1 MARGAVKQRAK
12 QQPKTAAP
20 RRRQKQ
26 PKTWEEQLFFSRLR
40 NHAKWMFVF
49 LALVFGVGFV
59 AFGVGTGSNGLSDV
73 LKNNFLFNGG
83 SAGGDVGKARN
94 QIKKH
99 PNDAAAYLT
108 LSRALQA
115 ANKRDEA
122 IAPMERYTRLRP
134 KDSDALRELAS
145 LYLTKGQGF
154 QDQAQAAQAEAQA
167 TSPGTIFSPP
177 SSTKLGQALGQDP
190 LSGAVSSLTNAQLTT
205 AYSGMQ
211 AAFGNA
217 VATYKRLAAVNPK
230 DSSAQFELAQT
241 AEQTG
246 DIPTAIAAYKQF
258 LVLAPQDPTAPAV
271 RDRIKQLKASQAQ
284 RSTPTRTG

>member
-12 QQPKTAAP
+12 QQPKVAAP

-26 PKTWEEQLFFSRLR
+26 PKSWEEQLFFSRLR

-73 LKNNFLFNGG
+73 LKDNFLFSSG
-83 SAGGDVGKARN
+83 SASGDVGKARK
-94 QIKKH
+94 QVQKH
-99 PNDAAAYLT
+99 PNDAAAYLA

-115 ANKRDEA
+115 ADKRDEA

-145 LYLTKGQGF
+145 LYLTKGQRF
-154 QDQAQAAQAEAQA
+154 QDQAQAAQAEAQVA
-167 TSPGTIFSPP
+167 SPGTIFTPAP
-177 SSTKLGQALGQDP
+177 STKLGQALSEDP
-190 LSGAVSSLTNAQLTT
+190 IASAVSSLTNTRLAT
-205 AYSGMQ
+205 AYTGMQ
-211 AAFGNA
+211 AAYAKA
-217 VATYKRLAAVNPK
+217 VATYTRLAAANPK

-241 AEQTG
+241 AEQASN
-246 DIPTAIAAYKQF
+246 IPAAIAAYKRF

-271 RDRIKQLKASQAQ
+271 RDRIKQLQAQ
-284 RSTPTRTG
+284 SQSAPAATG

>member
-12 QQPKTAAP
+12 QQPKAVAP

-26 PKTWEEQLFFSRLR
+26 PKSWEEQLFFSRLR

-73 LKNNFLFNGG
+73 LKDNFLFGGG
-83 SAGGDVGKARN
+83 SSSGDVGKARG
-94 QIKKH
+94 QVKKH
-99 PNDAAAYLT
+99 PNDAAAYLA

-115 ANKRDEA
+115 AGKRNEA

-145 LYLTKGQGF
+145 LYLTKGQTF
-154 QDQAQAAQAEAQA
+154 QNEGQAAQAEAQVSNA
-167 TSPGTIFSPP
+167 GTLFTPP
-177 SSTKLGQALGQDP
+177 ASTKLGQALSQDAIY
-190 LSGAVSSLTNAQLTT
+190 GAVSSLSTSKVTA
-205 AYSGMQ
+205 AYSAMQ
-211 AAFGNA
+211 AAYGNA
-217 VATYKRLAAVNPK
+217 IATYKRLAVANPK
-230 DSSAQFELAQT
+230 DSSTQFELAQT

-246 DIPTAIAAYKQF
+246 DAATAIAAYERF

-271 RDRIKQLKASQAQ
+271 RARIKQLKASQAQ
-284 RSTPTRTG
+284 STAPATG

>member
-12 QQPKTAAP
+12 QQPKGAAL

-73 LKNNFLFNGG
+73 LRNNFLFNGG
-83 SAGGDVGKARN
+83 STGGDVGKARN
-94 QIKKH
+94 QVKKH
-99 PNDAAAYLT
+99 PNDAAAYLA
-108 LSRALQA
+108 LSRAFQA
-115 ANKRDEA
+115 ANNRDEA

-145 LYLTKGQGF
+145 LYLTKGQRF

-167 TSPGTIFSPP
+167 SSPGTIFTPP
-177 SSTKLGQALGQDP
+177 SSTKIGQAIGEDP
-190 LSGAVSSLTNAQLTT
+190 LSSAVSSLTNSQLTT

-211 AAFGNA
+211 DAFGKA
-217 VATYKRLAAVNPK
+217 VATYKRLATLNPK

-246 DIPTAIAAYKQF
+246 DLRTAISAYSRF
-258 LVLAPQDPTAPAV
+258 LVLAPQDPSAPAV
-271 RDRIKQLKASQAQ
+271 RDRIKQLKAQAKNT
-284 RSTPTRTG
+284 STPSG

>member
-1 MARGAVKQRAK
+1 M
-12 QQPKTAAP
+12 AAP

-26 PKTWEEQLFFSRLR
+26 PKSWEEQLFFSRLR

-83 SAGGDVGKARN
+83 SASGDVGKART
-94 QIKKH
+94 QVKKH
-99 PNDAAAYLT
+99 PNDAAAYLA

-122 IAPMERYTRLRP
+122 IAPMEHYTLLRP

-145 LYLTKGQGF
+145 LYLTKGQLF
-154 QDQAQAAQAEAQA
+154 QDEAQAAQAEAQA
-167 TSPGTIFSPP
+167 ISPGTIFSPP
-177 SSTKLGQALGQDP
+177 ASTKLGQAVGEDP
-190 LSGAVSSLTNAQLTT
+190 ISSAVSSLSNARLST
-205 AYSGMQ
+205 AYSSMQ
-211 AAFGNA
+211 AAYANA
-217 VATYKRLAAVNPK
+217 VAAYKRLAVANPK

-241 AEQTG
+241 AEQAS

-284 RSTPTRTG
+284 SIPTSTG

>member
-12 QQPKTAAP
+12 QPKAAAP

-73 LKNNFLFNGG
+73 LKNNFLFGG
-83 SAGGDVGKARN
+83 SSSSGDVGKARDRV
-94 QIKKH
+94 KKH
-99 PNDAAAYLT
+99 RNDAAAYLA

-122 IAPMERYTRLRP
+122 IVPMERYTRMRP
-134 KDSDALRELAS
+134 KDADALRELAS
-145 LYLTKGQGF
+145 LYLTKGQLF
-154 QDQAQAAQAEAQA
+154 QNQGQAAQAEAQA
-167 TSPGTIFSPP
+167 SSAGTLFSPP
-177 SSTKLGQALGQDP
+177 ASTKLGQALSQDP
-190 LSGAVSSLTNAQLTT
+190 IYSAVSSLTNAKVTT
-205 AYSGMQ
+205 AITGMQ
-211 AAFGNA
+211 AAYGQA

-246 DIPTAIAAYKQF
+246 DIATAIAAYKRF

-271 RDRIKQLKASQAQ
+271 RARIKQLQASQAK
-284 RSTPTRTG
+284 SGAPATG

>member
-1 MARGAVKQRAK
+1 VARGAVKQRAK
-12 QQPKTAAP
+12 QQPKVAAP

-26 PKTWEEQLFFSRLR
+26 PKSWEEQLFFSRLR

-73 LKNNFLFNGG
+73 LKDNFLFSSG
-83 SAGGDVGKARN
+83 SAGGDVGKARD
-94 QIKKH
+94 QVKKH
-99 PNDAAAYLT
+99 PNDAAAYLA

-115 ANKRDEA
+115 ADKRDEA

-145 LYLTKGQGF
+145 LYLTKGQRF
-154 QDQAQAAQAEAQA
+154 QDEAQVAQAEAQA
-167 TSPGTIFSPP
+167 SSPGTIFAPP
-177 SSTKLGQALGQDP
+177 PSTKLGQALSEDP
-190 LSGAVSSLTNAQLTT
+190 IASAVSSLTTAQLTT
-205 AYSGMQ
+205 AYTSMQ
-211 AAFGNA
+211 AAYAKG
-217 VATYKRLAAVNPK
+217 VATYKRLAAANPK

-241 AEQTG
+241 AEQAS
-246 DIPTAIAAYKQF
+246 DIPTAIAAYQRF

-284 RSTPTRTG
+284 GIPTPTG

>member
-12 QQPKTAAP
+12 QPKAAAP

-73 LKNNFLFNGG
+73 LKNNFLFGG
-83 SAGGDVGKARN
+83 SSSSGDVGKARDRV
-94 QIKKH
+94 KKH
-99 PNDAAAYLT
+99 RNDAAAYLA

-122 IAPMERYTRLRP
+122 IVPMERYTRMRP
-134 KDSDALRELAS
+134 KDADALRELAS
-145 LYLTKGQGF
+145 LYLTKGQLF
-154 QDQAQAAQAEAQA
+154 QNQGQAAQAEAQA
-167 TSPGTIFSPP
+167 SSAGTLFSPP
-177 SSTKLGQALGQDP
+177 ASTKLGQALSQDP
-190 LSGAVSSLTNAQLTT
+190 IDSAVSSLTNAKVST
-205 AYSGMQ
+205 AITGMQ
-211 AAFGNA
+211 AAYGQA

-246 DIPTAIAAYKQF
+246 DIATAIAAYKRF

-271 RDRIKQLKASQAQ
+271 RARIKQLQASQAK
-284 RSTPTRTG
+284 SGAPATG

>member
-12 QQPKTAAP
+12 QQPKGAAP

-73 LKNNFLFNGG
+73 LRNNFLFNGG
-83 SAGGDVGKARN
+83 STGGDVGKARN
-94 QIKKH
+94 QVKEH
-99 PNDAAAYLT
+99 PNDAAAYLA

-115 ANKRDEA
+115 ANNRDEA

-145 LYLTKGQGF
+145 LYLTKGQRF

-167 TSPGTIFSPP
+167 SSPGTIFTPP
-177 SSTKLGQALGQDP
+177 SSTKIGQAIGEDP
-190 LSGAVSSLTNAQLTT
+190 LSSAVSSLTNSQLTT

-211 AAFGNA
+211 DAFGKA
-217 VATYKRLAAVNPK
+217 VATYKRLATLNPK

-246 DIPTAIAAYKQF
+246 DLRTAISAYSRF
-258 LVLAPQDPTAPAV
+258 LVLAPQDPSAPAV
-271 RDRIKQLKASQAQ
+271 RDRIKQLKAQAKN
-284 RSTPTRTG
+284 TPTPSG

>member
-1 MARGAVKQRAK
+1 VARGAVKQRAK
-12 QQPKTAAP
+12 QQPKTTAP

-73 LKNNFLFNGG
+73 LKNNFLFNSGG
-83 SAGGDVGKARN
+83 TSGDVGKA
-94 QIKKH
+94 QKQVKKH
-99 PNDAAAYLT
+99 PNDAAAYLA

-145 LYLTKGQGF
+145 LYLTKGQRF
-154 QDQAQAAQAEAQA
+154 QDQAQAAQAETQA
-167 TSPGTIFSPP
+167 SSPGTIFTPP
-177 SSTKLGQALGQDP
+177 TSTKLGQAIGEDAVA
-190 LSGAVSSLTNAQLTT
+190 GAVSTLARTQLTT

-211 AAFGNA
+211 EAFGKA
-217 VATYKRLAAVNPK
+217 VATYKRLATVNPK

-246 DIPTAIAAYKQF
+246 DLRTAIAAYKRF
-258 LVLAPQDPTAPAV
+258 LVLAPQDPSAPGV
-271 RDRIKQLKASQAQ
+271 RARIKQLKAQAQ
-284 RSTPTRTG
+284 NTPTATG

>member
-12 QQPKTAAP
+12 QQPKGAAP

-26 PKTWEEQLFFSRLR
+26 PKTWEQQLFFSRLR

-73 LKNNFLFNGG
+73 LKDNFLFSSG
-83 SAGGDVGKARN
+83 SAGGDVNKARDRV
-94 QIKKH
+94 KKH
-99 PNDAAAYLT
+99 PNDAAAYLA

-115 ANKRDEA
+115 ADKRDEA

-134 KDSDALRELAS
+134 KDADALRELAS
-145 LYLTKGQGF
+145 LYLTKGQRF
-154 QDQAQAAQAEAQA
+154 QSQGQAAQAEAQA
-167 TSPGTIFSPP
+167 SYAGELFSPP
-177 SSTKLGQALGQDP
+177 ASTKLGQALSQDP
-190 LSGAVSSLTNAQLTT
+190 IYGAVSSLTNTQVST
-205 AYSGMQ
+205 AYSAMQ
-211 AAFGNA
+211 AAYGKA
-217 VATYKRLAAVNPK
+217 VVTYKRLAALNPK

-246 DIPTAIAAYKQF
+246 DVPAAIAAYQRF

-271 RDRIKQLKASQAQ
+271 RDRIKQLKASQTQ
-284 RSTPTRTG
+284 GTPTPTG

>member
-12 QQPKTAAP
+12 QPKAAAP

-73 LKNNFLFNGG
+73 LKNNFLFGG
-83 SAGGDVGKARN
+83 SSSSGDVGKARDRV
-94 QIKKH
+94 KKH
-99 PNDAAAYLT
+99 RNDAAAYLA

-122 IAPMERYTRLRP
+122 IVPMERYTRMRP
-134 KDSDALRELAS
+134 KDADALRELAS
-145 LYLTKGQGF
+145 LYLTKGQLF
-154 QDQAQAAQAEAQA
+154 QNQGQAAQAEAQA
-167 TSPGTIFSPP
+167 SNAGTLFSPP
-177 SSTKLGQALGQDP
+177 ASTKLGQALSQDP
-190 LSGAVSSLTNAQLTT
+190 IYSAVSSLTNAKVTT
-205 AYSGMQ
+205 AITGMQ
-211 AAFGNA
+211 AAYGQA

-246 DIPTAIAAYKQF
+246 DIATAIAAYKRF

-271 RDRIKQLKASQAQ
+271 RARIKQLQASQAK
-284 RSTPTRTG
+284 SGAPATG

>member
-1 MARGAVKQRAK
+1 VARGAVKQRAK
-12 QQPKTAAP
+12 QPKAAAP

-73 LKNNFLFNGG
+73 LKNNFLFGG
-83 SAGGDVGKARN
+83 SSSSGDVGKAQDRV
-94 QIKKH
+94 KKH
-99 PNDAAAYLT
+99 PNDAAGYLA

-122 IAPMERYTRLRP
+122 IVPMERYTRMRP
-134 KDSDALRELAS
+134 KDADALRELAS
-145 LYLTKGQGF
+145 LYLTKGQLF
-154 QDQAQAAQAEAQA
+154 QNQGQAAQAEAQA
-167 TSPGTIFSPP
+167 SNAGTLFSPP
-177 SSTKLGQALGQDP
+177 ASTKLGQALSQDP
-190 LSGAVSSLTNAQLTT
+190 IDSSVSSLTNAKIST
-205 AYSGMQ
+205 AIAGMQ
-211 AAFGNA
+211 AAYGQA

-246 DIPTAIAAYKQF
+246 DIATAIAAYKRF

-271 RDRIKQLKASQAQ
+271 RARIKQLQASQAK
-284 RSTPTRTG
+284 SGAPATG

>member
-12 QQPKTAAP
+12 QPKPAAP

-40 NHAKWMFVF
+40 NHAKWMYVF

-73 LKNNFLFNGG
+73 LKNNFLFGGGG
-83 SAGGDVGKARN
+83 SSGDVKKARD
-94 QIKKH
+94 QVKKH
-99 PNDAAAYLT
+99 PSDAAAYLA

-115 ANKRDEA
+115 AGKRNEA

-145 LYLTKGQGF
+145 LYLTKGQTF
-154 QDQAQAAQAEAQA
+154 QNEGQAAQAEAQVSNA
-167 TSPGTIFSPP
+167 GTLFTPP
-177 SSTKLGQALGQDP
+177 TSTKLGQALSQDAIY
-190 LSGAVSSLTNAQLTT
+190 GAVSSLSTSKVTA

-211 AAFGNA
+211 AAYGNA
-217 VATYKRLAAVNPK
+217 VATYKRLAAANPK
-230 DSSAQFELAQT
+230 DSSTQFELAQT

-246 DIPTAIAAYKQF
+246 DAATAIAAYERF

-271 RDRIKQLKASQAQ
+271 KARIKQLKASQTKSIA
-284 RSTPTRTG
+284 PATG

>member
-1 MARGAVKQRAK
+1 VARGAVKQRPK
-12 QQPKTAAP
+12 QPKAAAP

-26 PKTWEEQLFFSRLR
+26 PKSWEEQLFFARLR

-73 LKNNFLFNGG
+73 LKDNFLFNSG
-83 SAGGDVGKARN
+83 SAGGDVGKARDRVE
-94 QIKKH
+94 KH

-115 ANKRDEA
+115 ADKRDEA

-145 LYLTKGQGF
+145 LYLTKGQRF
-154 QDQAQAAQAEAQA
+154 QDQGQAAQAESQA
-167 TSPGTIFSPP
+167 SSAGTLFSLPG
-177 SSTKLGQALGQDP
+177 STKLGQALGEDP
-190 LSGAVSSLTNAQLTT
+190 IDSAVSSLTSTQVTT
-205 AYSGMQ
+205 AFTAMQ
-211 AAFGNA
+211 AAYGKA
-217 VATYKRLAAVNPK
+217 VVTYKRLAALNPK

-241 AEQTG
+241 AEQTS
-246 DIPTAIAAYKQF
+246 DVPTAIAAYERF

-271 RDRIKQLKASQAQ
+271 RDRIKQLQASQAQ
-284 RSTPTRTG
+284 GSQTSTG

>member
-1 MARGAVKQRAK
+1 VARGAVKQRAK
-12 QQPKTAAP
+12 QPKAAAP

-73 LKNNFLFNGG
+73 LKNNFLFGG
-83 SAGGDVGKARN
+83 SSSSGDVGKARDRV
-94 QIKKH
+94 KKH
-99 PNDAAAYLT
+99 RNDAAAYLA

-122 IAPMERYTRLRP
+122 IVPMERYTRMRP
-134 KDSDALRELAS
+134 KDADALRELAS
-145 LYLTKGQGF
+145 LYLTKGQLF
-154 QDQAQAAQAEAQA
+154 QNQGQAAQAEAQA
-167 TSPGTIFSPP
+167 SNAGTLFSPP
-177 SSTKLGQALGQDP
+177 ASTKLGQALSQDP
-190 LSGAVSSLTNAQLTT
+190 IDSAVSSLTNAKVST
-205 AYSGMQ
+205 AITGMQ
-211 AAFGNA
+211 AAYGQA

-246 DIPTAIAAYKQF
+246 DIATAIAAYKRF

-271 RDRIKQLKASQAQ
+271 RARIKQLQASQAK
-284 RSTPTRTG
+284 SGAPATG

>member
-12 QQPKTAAP
+12 QPKPAAP

-73 LKNNFLFNGG
+73 LKDNFLFNSG
-83 SAGGDVGKARN
+83 SASGDVGKARN
-94 QIKKH
+94 QVKKH
-99 PNDAAAYLT
+99 PNDAAAYLA

-115 ANKRDEA
+115 ADKRDEA
-122 IAPMERYTRLRP
+122 IAPMEHYTRLRP

-145 LYLTKGQGF
+145 LYLTKGQRF
-154 QDQAQAAQAEAQA
+154 QDEAQVAQAEAQA
-167 TSPGTIFSPP
+167 SSPGALFSPP
-177 SSTKLGQALGQDP
+177 SSTKLGQALSEDP
-190 LSGAVSSLTNAQLTT
+190 ISGAVSSLTNARLAT
-205 AYSGMQ
+205 AYTGMQ
-211 AAFGNA
+211 AGYGKA
-217 VATYKRLAAVNPK
+217 VATYKRLAALNPK
-230 DSSAQFELAQT
+230 DASAQFELAQT
-241 AEQTG
+241 AEQTS
-246 DIPTAIAAYKQF
+246 DVPTAIAAYKQF

-271 RDRIKQLKASQAQ
+271 RDRIKQLQASQAQ
-284 RSTPTRTG
+284 GTPTATG

>member
-12 QQPKTAAP
+12 QPKAAVAP

-26 PKTWEEQLFFSRLR
+26 PKSWEEQLFFSRLR

-73 LKNNFLFNGG
+73 LKDNFLFGSGG
-83 SAGGDVGKARN
+83 SSGDVGKARDRV
-94 QIKKH
+94 KKH
-99 PNDAAAYLT
+99 PNDAAAYLA

-115 ANKRDEA
+115 ADKRDEA

-145 LYLTKGQGF
+145 LYLTKGQTF
-154 QDQAQAAQAEAQA
+154 QNQGQAAQAEAQA
-167 TSPGTIFSPP
+167 SSSGALFTPP
-177 SSTKLGQALGQDP
+177 ASTKLGQGLGQDAIY
-190 LSGAVSSLTNAQLTT
+190 GAVSSLSTSKVT
-205 AYSGMQ
+205 AAYTAMQ
-211 AAFGNA
+211 SAYGKA
-217 VATYKRLAAVNPK
+217 VATYKRLAAVTPK
-230 DSSAQFELAQT
+230 DSNAQFELAQT

-246 DIPTAIAAYKQF
+246 DVATAIAAYKRF

-271 RDRIKQLKASQAQ
+271 RARIKQLQAAQ
-284 RSTPTRTG
+284 AKGGAPSTG

>member
-12 QQPKTAAP
+12 QQPKAAAP

-73 LKNNFLFNGG
+73 LKDNFLFSSG
-83 SAGGDVGKARN
+83 SAGGDVGKARD
-94 QIKKH
+94 QVKKH
-99 PNDAAAYLT
+99 PNDAAAYLA

-115 ANKRDEA
+115 ADKRDEA
-122 IAPMERYTRLRP
+122 IAPMERYTRMRP
-134 KDSDALRELAS
+134 KDADALRELAS
-145 LYLTKGQGF
+145 LYLTKGQRF
-154 QDQAQAAQAEAQA
+154 QEEAQAAQAEAQVA
-167 TSPGTIFSPP
+167 SPGSIFTPP
-177 SSTKLGQALGQDP
+177 PSTKLGQAVGEDP
-190 LSGAVSSLTNAQLTT
+190 IASAVSSLSNTRLST
-205 AYSGMQ
+205 AYTAMQ
-211 AAFGNA
+211 AAYAKG
-217 VATYKRLAAVNPK
+217 VATYKRLAAANPK

-241 AEQTG
+241 AEQAS
-246 DIPTAIAAYKQF
+246 DIPTAIAAYKRF

-271 RDRIKQLKASQAQ
+271 RTRINQLQASQTQGAQ
-284 RSTPTRTG
+284 TSTG

>member
-12 QQPKTAAP
+12 QPKPAAP

-73 LKNNFLFNGG
+73 LKDNFLFGGG
-83 SAGGDVGKARN
+83 SSSGDVGKARDRV
-94 QIKKH
+94 KKH
-99 PNDAAAYLT
+99 PNDAAAYLA

-115 ANKRDEA
+115 AGKRDEA
-122 IAPMERYTRLRP
+122 IQPMERYTRLRP

-145 LYLTKGQGF
+145 LYLTQGQTF
-154 QDQAQAAQAEAQA
+154 QNEAQAAQAEAQI
-167 TSPGTIFSPP
+167 SNSGTLFTPP
-177 SSTKLGQALGQDP
+177 ASTKLGQALSQDAIY
-190 LSGAVSSLTNAQLTT
+190 GAVSSLSTSKLTA

-211 AAFGNA
+211 TAYGKAI
-217 VATYKRLAAVNPK
+217 ATYKRLAAANPK
-230 DSSAQFELAQT
+230 DSSTQFELAQT

-246 DIPTAIAAYKQF
+246 DAATAIAAYKRF

-271 RDRIKQLKASQAQ
+271 KARIKQLQASQTK
-284 RSTPTRTG
+284 STAPATG

>member
-1 MARGAVKQRAK
+1 VARGAVKQRAK
-12 QQPKTAAP
+12 QPKAAAP

-73 LKNNFLFNGG
+73 LKNNFLFGG
-83 SAGGDVGKARN
+83 SSSSGDVGKARDRV
-94 QIKKH
+94 KKH
-99 PNDAAAYLT
+99 RNDAAAYLA

-122 IAPMERYTRLRP
+122 IVPMERYTRMRP
-134 KDSDALRELAS
+134 KDADALRELAS
-145 LYLTKGQGF
+145 LYLTKGQLF
-154 QDQAQAAQAEAQA
+154 QNQGQAAQAEAQA
-167 TSPGTIFSPP
+167 SSAGTLFSPP
-177 SSTKLGQALGQDP
+177 ASTKLGQALSQDP
-190 LSGAVSSLTNAQLTT
+190 IDSAVSSLTNAKVST
-205 AYSGMQ
+205 AITGMQ
-211 AAFGNA
+211 AAYGQA

-246 DIPTAIAAYKQF
+246 DIATAIAAYKRF

-271 RDRIKQLKASQAQ
+271 RARIKQLQASQAK
-284 RSTPTRTG
+284 SGAPATG

>member
-1 MARGAVKQRAK
+1 VARGAVKQRPK
-12 QQPKTAAP
+12 QQPKTATP

-26 PKTWEEQLFFSRLR
+26 PKSWEEQLFFSRLR

-73 LKNNFLFNGG
+73 LKDNFLFSSG
-83 SAGGDVGKARN
+83 SASGDVGKARDRV
-94 QIKKH
+94 KKH
-99 PNDAAAYLT
+99 PNDAAGYLA

-115 ANKRDEA
+115 ADKRDEA

-134 KDSDALRELAS
+134 KNADALRELAS
-145 LYLTKGQGF
+145 LYLTKGQRF
-154 QDQAQAAQAEAQA
+154 QDQGQAVQAEAQA
-167 TSPGTIFSPP
+167 SNAGALFSPP
-177 SSTKLGQALGQDP
+177 ASTKLGQALSQDP
-190 LSGAVSSLTNAQLTT
+190 IDSAVSSLTNVQVST
-205 AYSGMQ
+205 AYTGMQ
-211 AAFGNA
+211 AAYGKA
-217 VATYKRLAAVNPK
+217 VVTYKRLTALNPK

-246 DIPTAIAAYKQF
+246 DVPTAIAAYQRF

-271 RDRIKQLKASQAQ
+271 RDRIKQLQASQAQ
-284 RSTPTRTG
+284 GSPTATG